1 MPAISN
7 LPTLLAA
14 MAPVLRPGVF
24 VFCEM
29 PELDGPTLAELSPV
43 VVVQEG
49 EAVTVVV
56 SQDVAVAH
64 GLTFGPAMRMI
75 SLTVHSALEAVG
87 LTAAFATALA
97 EAGVGANVVAGSRHD
112 HIFVPEHQA
121 EEAMTALKALQARSR
136 G

>member
-1 MPAISN
+1 MPAI
-7 LPTLLAA
+7 LDLTTLLAT
-14 MAPVLRPGVF
+14 MTPVLRPGVF
-24 VFCEM
+24 VFCEL
-29 PELDGPTLAELSPV
+29 PDLDGRLIATLSPV
-43 VVVQEG
+43 VVVQED

-56 SQDVAVAH
+56 SQDVATAH

-87 LTAAFATALA
+87 MTAAFATALA
-97 EAGVGANVVAGSRHD
+97 EGGISANVVAGSRHD

-121 EEAMTALKALQARSR
+121 EDAMAALGALQVRSM

>member
-1 MPAISN
+1 MPAISE
-7 LPTLLAA
+7 LTTLLDTMTPA
-14 MAPVLRPGVF
+14 LRPGVF
-24 VFCEM
+24 VFCEL
-29 PELDGPTLAELSPV
+29 PNLDGALISTLSPV
-43 VVVQEG
+43 VVVQED
-49 EAVTVVV
+49 EAFTVVV
-56 SQDVAVAH
+56 TKDVATAH

-97 EAGVGANVVAGSRHD
+97 EAGVSANVVAGSRHD

-121 EEAMTALKALQARSR
+121 EEAMTALQALQAGSR

>member
-1 MPAISN
+1 MPAISD
-7 LPTLLAA
+7 LTTLLAT
-14 MAPVLRPGVF
+14 MTPVLRPGVF
-24 VFCEM
+24 VFCEL
-29 PELDGPTLAELSPV
+29 PELDGQLITSLSPV
-43 VVVQEG
+43 VVVQED

-56 SQDVAVAH
+56 TRDVATAH

-97 EAGVGANVVAGSRHD
+97 ERGVSANVVAGSRHD

-121 EEAMTALKALQARSR
+121 EDAMAALGALQVRSM